1 MFLLL
6 NTVFCLPIPVRL
18 PPGHFPGVK
27 PEVVGLFGRP
37 VLHPLLAA
45 VAVEVVVVVVVE
57 AAAVVVVVIVVVAGA
72 EEEAEVEA
80 LFK

>member
-18 PPGHFPGVK
+18 PPRHFPGVE

-57 AAAVVVVVIVVVAGA
+57 AAAVVVVVAGA

-80 LFK
+80 LFEETP